1 MCVSSFKKGFTSL
14 SLKTRLLD
22 EKQHRSTHWLL
33 LLAIT
38 TALLY
43 DVLVVVEVAAIVPL
57 LLLDWRHQLLLCSM
71 YSGLWL
77 H

>member
-33 LLAIT
+33 LLLMLMLAMT

-43 DVLVVVEVAAIVPL
+43 HSA
-57 LLLDWRHQLLLCSM
+57 
-71 YSGLWL
+71 SGGRRAPPPSRLETSTPAM
-77 H
+77 

>member
-33 LLAIT
+33 LLLLAIT
-38 TALLY
+38 TALLLY
-43 DVLVVVEVAAIVPL
+43 DVLVAAVVHL

-71 YSGLWL
+71 YSELWL
-77 H
+77 T